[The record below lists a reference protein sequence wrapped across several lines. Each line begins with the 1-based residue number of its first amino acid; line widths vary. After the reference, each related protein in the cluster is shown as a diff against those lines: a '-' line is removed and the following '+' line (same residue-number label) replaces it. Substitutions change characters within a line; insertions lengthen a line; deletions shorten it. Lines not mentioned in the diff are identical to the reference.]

1 MTLDEKIQFDRSLLG
16 VEHHIGTFQVTDEM
30 IVAFAQST
38 GETGPPFAREGKA
51 AEGLVAPPTFCAVF
65 VSDTTRPDIGLGFG
79 NASLLAGQ
87 AIECLAPIRSGDTL
101 KGTTKLD
108 EVYAKTGRSGKMV
121 FAVWQTRFTNQRGET
136 VTTLRES
143 FVRTTG
149 ADSGT

>member
-1 MTLDEKIQFDRSLLG
+1 MTADEKIQFDRSLLG
-16 VEHHIGTFQVTDEM
+16 VEHPIGTFRVTRDM

-38 GETGPPFAREGKA
+38 GETGPPFANEGTA
-51 AEGLVAPPTFCAVF
+51 DEGLAAPPAFCAVF

-79 NASLLAGQ
+79 DAALLAGQ
-87 AIECLAPIRSGDTL
+87 AIECLAPVRSGDTL
-101 KGTTKLD
+101 KGTTTLD
-108 EVYAKTGRSGKMV
+108 EVYAKTGRSGKIV

-136 VTTLRES
+136 ATTLRES